1 MTSTPETP
9 RQPRAFSLDDPA
21 LKEAPEAEA
30 AAQAARETSRT
41 ARQQRRAAGAPEPAD
56 PRPTAIDLSR
66 GIRWGSI
73 LLSGVA
79 GLLTLSATMWFVDS
93 VELALSRQDWIGW
106 VALVLLC
113 IVGASALILVLR
125 EIVGLMRL
133 ARLGRL
139 QRDVSESLKEH
150 DLERERRAVNHLT
163 SILAGRPDLQWPL
176 ARFAG
181 HESAVL
187 KPGDLLSLADR
198 ELIQPLDGEARRTV
212 LKASK
217 RVAMVTALS
226 PMPWIAMFYVLYENL
241 RMLRALAGL
250 YGGRPGPLGAL
261 KLGRMVVGHII
272 ATGGIALTDDLLGQ
286 FLGQDL
292 LRRLSRRLG
301 EGAFNGALTARVGAA
316 GVEVCRPL
324 PFISAPPIRARDMLA
339 EAFRRNTMAT
349 GGGS

>member
-9 RQPRAFSLDDPA
+9 RQPRAFTLDDPA
-21 LKEAPEAEA
+21 LKEAQDAGADP
-30 AAQAARETSRT
+30 AQAFRETSRT
-41 ARQQRRAAGAPEPAD
+41 ARQRKPAPEPAA
-56 PRPTAIDLSR
+56 PRPTAIDISR

-73 LLSGVA
+73 LLSALG
-79 GLLTLSATMWFVDS
+79 GLLALSATIWFVDY

-106 VALVLLC
+106 VALGLLS
-113 IVGASALILVLR
+113 IVGASALVLILR
-125 EIVGLMRL
+125 ELIGLLRL

-139 QRDVSESLKEH
+139 QRDVNEALKER
-150 DLERERRAVNHLT
+150 DMERERRAVRHLT
-163 SILAGRPDLQWPL
+163 SILAGRADLQWPL
-176 ARFAG
+176 ARFAE
-181 HESAVL
+181 HESSVL

-217 RVAMVTALS
+217 RIAMVTALS
-226 PMPWIAMFYVLYENL
+226 PMAWIAMVYVLYENL

-261 KLGRMVVGHII
+261 KLARMVVGHII

-286 FLGQDL
+286 FLGQDI

-349 GGGS
+349 GGQ

>member
-9 RQPRAFSLDDPA
+9 RPPRAFSLDDPA
-21 LKEAPEAEA
+21 LKDAPETEGASE
-30 AAQAARETSRT
+30 AARETLRT
-41 ARQQRRAAGAPEPAD
+41 ARQRKSSAAPEPAD

-66 GIRWGSI
+66 GIRWGGI
-73 LLSGVA
+73 LLSGLA
-79 GLLTLSATMWFVDS
+79 GLLALSAAIWFVDY

-106 VALVLLC
+106 VALALLT
-113 IVGASALILVLR
+113 IVGVSALVLILR
-125 EIVGLMRL
+125 ELIGLMRL

-139 QRDVSESLKEH
+139 QRDVAEALKEN
-150 DLERERRAVNHLT
+150 DLDKERRTVHHLT
-163 SILAGRPDLQWPL
+163 SILAGRADLQWPL

-181 HESAVL
+181 HESDVL

-217 RVAMVTALS
+217 RVAVVTALS
-226 PMPWIAMFYVLYENL
+226 PMAWIAMIYVLYENL

-261 KLGRMVVGHII
+261 RLARMVIGHII

-339 EAFRRNTMAT
+339 EAFRRNTMTTSAK
-349 GGGS
+349 